1 MKFRWLVAVMS
12 LRLGACGEPAS
23 SSATADSAKVE
34 GSSKPATSSKPL
46 AASSAVSG
54 ATPSA
59 TTTSSASTSALEQ
72 PLSTLF
78 GAADRVEFVGL
89 DLRAPAMAKT
99 NDPKLIG
106 ELIAALGGAQAPS
119 GGLAKCPTPTNLRFF
134 ARDKLLGS
142 VGLCASAGLDEGSK
156 SAARVDLPSGEMGGF
171 AVADLAALRTALEA
185 VKVKLP

>member
-1 MKFRWLVAVMS
+1 MKLRWLVAVMS
-12 LRLGACGEPAS
+12 LGLGACGEPAS
-23 SSATADSAKVE
+23 SSATAESAKVE
-34 GSSKPATSSKPL
+34 GSSRPATSS
-46 AASSAVSG
+46 SAI
-54 ATPSA
+54 
-59 TTTSSASTSALEQ
+59 EQ
-72 PLSTLF
+72 SLSTLF

-134 ARDKLLGS
+134 AADKLLGS
-142 VGLCASAGLDEGSK
+142 VGLCASAGLAEGSK

-171 AVADLAALRTALEA
+171 AVADLAALRAALEA